1 MNDKDKSMD
10 DEDKSKLYLIT
21 ILLDLGLIYLCTKK
35 NLPSIDKLWCYI
47 TLILHLIFYYGL
59 YHNKTNILKT
69 LHYFIFILPFLSTFT
84 NTVYPK
90 ILSLFLLITIQFLWV
105 IENRC
110 ILKQKGETFG
120 YGGAINIAT
129 ITLSTILSF
138 QIGKLI

>member
-1 MNDKDKSMD
+1 MNDKDKL
-10 DEDKSKLYLIT
+10 KIYFIT
-21 ILLDLGLIYLCTKK
+21 ASLDLGLIYLCTMI
-35 NLPSIDKLWCYI
+35 NLPLIDKIWCYF
-47 TLILHLIFYYGL
+47 TLILHSIFYYGL
-59 YHNKTNILKT
+59 YHNKKNILKT

-90 ILSLFLLITIQFLWV
+90 ILSLLLLITIQFLWV

-110 ILKQKGETFG
+110 ILKEEGETFG
-120 YGGAINIAT
+120 YGGTISIAT